1 MNNTNTKFLGLA
13 DLEAL
18 AQTLATSQGFYG
30 RLLERL
36 QELDTDEQKQL
47 DDTIKA
53 QKFTTQLDLIFWLE
67 A

>member
-30 RLLERL
+30 RLLANL
-36 QELDTDEQKQL
+36 QELDTDERQEL
-47 DDTIKA
+47 DETIKA
-53 QKFTTQLDLIFWLE
+53 RHFTDTLDLIFWLE